1 MRILRFLNTPVH
13 NFMPSMKSLPFRE
26 KQMAN
31 LFSRN
36 KIWVCTDFTSRME
49 NLPLIG
55 PMLKSLGIST
65 YPEAEQL
72 VTSLTKLGIR
82 KIHLEPSVVL
92 DKKFIEHGILM
103 SILNKYIDE
112 TKQIEKMVIKRSGPD
127 PYRIDGTSLIIAQ
140 TFAAEVIELRHY
152 LMPITMIEKSA
163 EWMVSSES
171 QDNERNFMFRKN
183 NIGAA
188 ISQVSE
194 ILTLVPYPGSTV
206 PLLDPK
212 YLHEYAE
219 VKIMLTGRILE
230 ALLEFKH
237 IYLNHTKPEE
247 TLGQNEI
254 RSLLTYHIGYMLSQL
269 INPKT
274 KEPFLKPELFRAMP
288 YSRQIQTS
296 FGNSSYTF
304 GALVKFLDVFW
315 PQKVKELTRYNILDD
330 YRVYQM
336 VKKCFERQV
345 NK

>member
-1 MRILRFLNTPVH
+1 
-13 NFMPSMKSLPFRE
+13 MKSLPFRE

-92 DKKFIEHGILM
+92 DKKFINRETLM
-103 SILNKYIDE
+103 ATLDMCIEQKYPLV
-112 TKQIEKMVIKRSGPD
+112 KMVIKRSGPN
-127 PYRIDGTSLIIAQ
+127 PSWIDGTSLILAQ
-140 TFAAEVIELRHY
+140 MLAVEKIESLDRSFQSK
-152 LMPITMIEKSA
+152 MREKSA

-171 QDNERNFMFRKN
+171 QDNERDFMFRKN
-183 NIGAA
+183 DIGAA

-194 ILTLVPYPGSTV
+194 ILTLIPYPGSTV

-219 VKIMLTGRILE
+219 VKVMLTGRILE

-237 IYLNHTKPEE
+237 IYLNHPKPEE
-247 TLGQNEI
+247 ALGQNEI
-254 RSLLTYHIGYMLSQL
+254 RFLLTYHIGCMLSQL

-296 FGNSSYTF
+296 FGESSYTF

-315 PQKVKELTRYNILDD
+315 PQKIKELTRYNILDD

-336 VKKCFERQV
+336 VNKCFERQG
-345 NK
+345 KI